1 MDYFDQGFC
10 VRTPSWHRKETLIMD
25 DLILPRDRERAVKLS
40 GHDFTIIEREVGI
53 RGNESIRKADGWKA
67 LLKSGSGDVLNI
79 VRDSYQVIQNDTGW
93 DVLEAIVG
101 EGAKLDTGMTLK
113 SGAVCIV
120 TAFLDEPVR
129 ISGDD
134 SLTLPYLV
142 VRWTHDGSGAL
153 SARSTSVRVV
163 CANTDEA
170 SASEAKR
177 NGTEF
182 TFRHTKNVAKRIEDA
197 KMVLRGVKAQHEAY
211 VELSEELATIRVSRE
226 QRSLFVNLF
235 LPMPPEALISER
247 VKNNVEEARASVH
260 ALFIGKTIPEAHR
273 DTAYGLRLAG
283 VEYLDHLRGYRNSDS
298 YVGRQLLRTEPA
310 KAQLGKLIKEVIAA

>member
-10 VRTPSWHRKETLIMD
+10 VRVPSWHQKETLVMD
-25 DLILPRDRERAVKLS
+25 DLILPRDRARAMELS
-40 GHDFTIIEREVGI
+40 GHNFEIIERDVAVA
-53 RGNESIRKADGWKA
+53 GNTTIKKADGWKA

-79 VRDSYQVIQNDTGW
+79 VRDSYKVIQNDVGW

-113 SGAVCIV
+113 GGAVCIV
-120 TAFLDEPVR
+120 TAFLDEPYR

-134 SLTLPYLV
+134 SLTLPYMV
-142 VRWTHDGSGAL
+142 ARWTHDGSGSLTAKP
-153 SARSTSVRVV
+153 TSVRVV

-170 SASEAKR
+170 SSAEAR
-177 NGTEF
+177 RLGVEF
-182 TFRHTKNVAKRIEDA
+182 TFRHTKNVMERIEDA
-197 KMVLRGVKAQHEAY
+197 KMLMRGVRAQHQAY
-211 VELSEELATIRVSRE
+211 VELAEELATIPVSRE
-226 QRSLFVNLF
+226 QRSLFINLF

-283 VEYLDHLRGYRNSDS
+283 VEYLDHLRGYRNRDS

-310 KAQLGKLIKEVIAA
+310 KAALGKLIKEVVAA